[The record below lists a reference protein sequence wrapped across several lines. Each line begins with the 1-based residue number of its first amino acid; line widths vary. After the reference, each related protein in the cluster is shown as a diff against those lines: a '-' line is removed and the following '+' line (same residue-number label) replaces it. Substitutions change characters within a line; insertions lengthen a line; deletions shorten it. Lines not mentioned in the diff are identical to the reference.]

1 MANTS
6 IQKQTPLITYHLR
19 NAIAARV
26 VSTVLCL
33 SDYTRIIHILGITWG
48 AQYGQKLGHVRKWLH
63 SSAVA
68 DPGDDVSTFGH
79 IALIFFRQEAQLSL
93 TNRAMPVCK
102 VVQVLQD
109 FLSENA
115 EKKFN
120 RDYNVILS
128 SMVSE
133 LYDA

>member
-1 MANTS
+1 
-6 IQKQTPLITYHLR
+6 
-19 NAIAARV
+19 
-26 VSTVLCL
+26 
-33 SDYTRIIHILGITWG
+33 
-48 AQYGQKLGHVRKWLH
+48 
-63 SSAVA
+63 VA

-79 IALIFFRQEAQLSL
+79 IALIFFKQEAQLSL